1 MAHFVLLKDRRTQSV
16 ITSSNPFWRW
26 GATPP
31 RIGHVGRDFLALRSL
46 LGKCGR
52 RRVLFL
58 SPLRWAVKVSSS
70 PFSPTTSLERIA
82 LRFWI
87 FTKEEREEE
96 REEDR
101 TKLDGVQ
108 LLDDIK
114 SVLPFGRNPETL
126 IPSGSNSWTNKRWF
140 HWFFSFNIINFNFI
154 KVQSTVLDPVE

>member
-1 MAHFVLLKDRRTQSV
+1 M
-16 ITSSNPFWRW
+16 
-26 GATPP
+26 
-31 RIGHVGRDFLALRSL
+31 
-46 LGKCGR
+46 
-52 RRVLFL
+52 
-58 SPLRWAVKVSSS
+58 SSS

-126 IPSGSNSWTNKRWF
+126 IPSGSNS
-140 HWFFSFNIINFNFI
+140 
-154 KVQSTVLDPVE
+154 